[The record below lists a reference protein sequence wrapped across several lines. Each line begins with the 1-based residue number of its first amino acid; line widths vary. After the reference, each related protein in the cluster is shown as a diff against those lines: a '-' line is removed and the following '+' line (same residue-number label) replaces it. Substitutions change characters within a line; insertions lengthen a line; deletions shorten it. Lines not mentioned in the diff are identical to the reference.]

1 MKVNSK
7 IHPSSESV
15 SDSEKL
21 WSNHPFPPSKNIS
34 LERFTARSGK
44 EPQVPLRLVPSLQ
57 SLSRQATAKKLI
69 LFLQKL
75 INLTKYQQKLV
86 PKKTHQLNIG
96 YFCLCPVKLE
106 DLFHFLPASQPFSA
120 HVLVFSFTFRLGR
133 FEMSQESLDSCRT
146 KGTGRDSNESV
157 RKNVMTWIFPSR
169 CSFNPGT
176 PEFFWGIKI
185 SFLPFVSCVFQIK
198 RFFSQSL
205 ESEML
210 RIPENTWEK
219 LVSKHG
225 HLENLFSNDWQPH
238 RVSNDCWSK
247 SI

>member
-75 INLTKYQQKLV
+75 INLTKYQHKLL
-86 PKKTHQLNIG
+86 PKKIHQLNLG
-96 YFCLCPVKLE
+96 YLCLCPVKLE
-106 DLFHFLPASQPFSA
+106 DLFHFLP
-120 HVLVFSFTFRLGR
+120 
-133 FEMSQESLDSCRT
+133 
-146 KGTGRDSNESV
+146 
-157 RKNVMTWIFPSR
+157 PSR
-169 CSFNPGT
+169 FLLMFLCSVSPSGLDASKCHKNRWT
-176 PEFFWGIKI
+176 PTEQRAQDVIPMKA
-185 SFLPFVSCVFQIK
+185 
-198 RFFSQSL
+198 
-205 ESEML
+205 SEK
-210 RIPENTWEK
+210 T
-219 LVSKHG
+219 S
-225 HLENLFSNDWQPH
+225 
-238 RVSNDCWSK
+238 
-247 SI
+247 